1 MYNADNMAGFLG
13 SDVND
18 REAEDFA
25 TFLESRGWELIFDES
40 ERIYRAYR
48 DDVEMTEE
56 EWQNELNAY
65 PGED

>member
-25 TFLESRGWELIFDES
+25 LFLESRGWELIFDEG

-48 DDVEMTEE
+48 DDAEMTEE
-56 EWQNELNAY
+56 EWQAELNAY
-65 PGED
+65 PGD